1 MIEAN
6 LDNPVPLNTYGSDP
20 LDVLRSYS
28 SHIQLS
34 NVRVSAYYIAWW
46 LCSIASKCHVEE
58 SGSRWG
64 AEQCRAPTGCMAGG
78 GCMDS
83 ETQTI
88 KEDGNNSHPKP
99 GLGYDSQKDLAPGS
113 GISLQASVL
122 WVKSSSMFHSSALH
136 MDSLI
141 PRARLCNTQSSHSIH
156 QLYSRVQSI

>member
-6 LDNPVPLNTYGSDP
+6 LDNPVPLNTYGSDL

-58 SGSRWG
+58 SESRWG

-83 ETQTI
+83 ETLVDT
-88 KEDGNNSHPKP
+88 
-99 GLGYDSQKDLAPGS
+99 YLATPITS
-113 GISLQASVL
+113 RSD
-122 WVKSSSMFHSSALH
+122 MALL
-136 MDSLI
+136 S
-141 PRARLCNTQSSHSIH
+141 
-156 QLYSRVQSI
+156 